1 MARNKLMGNRQ
12 AELIAD
18 RARYQRGDMVQ
29 LRTRFIN
36 PSIAPPGNSVK
47 VELTRPGQASRVL
60 ELPKV
65 AGSNNLSRGYED
77 FKRGVRIF
85 SDLRLSV
92 MRPEG
97 VEGPASSTETKVD
110 KCTVRQGELFHYQ
123 RLYT

>member
-1 MARNKLMGNRQ
+1 MQLPY
-12 AELIAD
+12 LIYCACAD
-18 RARYQRGDMVQ
+18 G
-29 LRTRFIN
+29 TRLDV
-36 PSIAPPGNSVK
+36 PAAV
-47 VELTRPGQASRVL
+47 SRVL
-60 ELPKV
+60 VLPV
-65 AGSNNLSRGYED
+65 PRPTITLAGSNNLSRGYED